1 MVFSS
6 AIFLFVFLPIV
17 CALYFIVPGIKG
29 KNTLLIIASL
39 IFYAF
44 GEPIY
49 VLLMIGSIIANYIFG
64 LMEGRFSKANNIAG
78 KKIVLIIAVIC
89 NIGVLCVFKYTAF
102 ILENINYA
110 GRLNIKI
117 PGIALP
123 IGISFF
129 TFQALSYVID
139 VYRNPEMVQKNLFNL
154 MLYVSFFPQLIAGP
168 IIRYNEIA
176 KQINNRTSSIEKTTE
191 GISRFIRGLTKK
203 LIIANATGYMADSI
217 FALKIINYNFL
228 VAWVGAIAYTLQ
240 IYYDFSGYSDMAIG
254 MAKIFGF
261 EFNENFNHPYS
272 AKGIK
277 DFWRRWHISLSL
289 WFREYV
295 YIPLGGN
302 RKGKFRC
309 EFNKMI
315 VFLLTGIWH
324 GANWTFVIWGLIHG
338 VANVIEDTLGSIIK
352 IKNNIIKNI
361 ITWIVVVCG
370 FVMFRA
376 DSVGLGLTMLKTMFT
391 GFNKVVSDMPKEYG
405 KKQAIDY
412 FLDWMDK
419 NLILDSDTMENTDKL
434 SNMTEVFEKNYFE
447 GCTSCVVEGKAVATG
462 YSKVLTRLCNKAG
475 ISAHMTIGSW
485 KYSGSYTLVN
495 VDFEGKQVY
504 IDASGC
510 KKDDLWNQRYIS
522 DTLMAR
528 NMTISDL
535 FNDEK

>member
-49 VLLMIGSIIANYIFG
+49 ILLMIGSIIANYIFG

-217 FALKIINYNFL
+217 FALKITDYNFL

-240 IYYDFSGYSDMAIG
+240 IYYDFSAFIHLSKLSRLHQMSLTL
-254 MAKIFGF
+254 IFF
-261 EFNENFNHPYS
+261 
-272 AKGIK
+272 
-277 DFWRRWHISLSL
+277 
-289 WFREYV
+289 FRE
-295 YIPLGGN
+295 IPDLHN
-302 RKGKFRC
+302 PK
-309 EFNKMI
+309 I
-315 VFLLTGIWH
+315 HSLLMLPQIFSTPIPSC
-324 GANWTFVIWGLIHG
+324 ANL
-338 VANVIEDTLGSIIK
+338 
-352 IKNNIIKNI
+352 
-361 ITWIVVVCG
+361 
-370 FVMFRA
+370 
-376 DSVGLGLTMLKTMFT
+376 
-391 GFNKVVSDMPKEYG
+391 
-405 KKQAIDY
+405 
-412 FLDWMDK
+412 
-419 NLILDSDTMENTDKL
+419 
-434 SNMTEVFEKNYFE
+434 
-447 GCTSCVVEGKAVATG
+447 
-462 YSKVLTRLCNKAG
+462 
-475 ISAHMTIGSW
+475 
-485 KYSGSYTLVN
+485 
-495 VDFEGKQVY
+495 
-504 IDASGC
+504 
-510 KKDDLWNQRYIS
+510 
-522 DTLMAR
+522 
-528 NMTISDL
+528 
-535 FNDEK
+535 

>member
-217 FALKIINYNFL
+217 FALKITDYNFL

-261 EFNENFNHPYS
+261 EVNENFNHPYS
-272 AKGIK
+272 AKGRK

-391 GFNKVVSDMPKEYG
+391 GFNMEVKSISFVAGLLSPYYIFVIIMAIIFAYPLRQKLENAIS
-405 KKQAIDY
+405 KK
-412 FLDWMDK
+412 
-419 NLILDSDTMENTDKL
+419 
-434 SNMTEVFEKNYFE
+434 
-447 GCTSCVVEGKAVATG
+447 
-462 YSKVLTRLCNKAG
+462 
-475 ISAHMTIGSW
+475 IGSNINETIIHIADI
-485 KYSGSYTLVN
+485 GLLLVC
-495 VDFEGKQVY
+495 
-504 IDASGC
+504 I
-510 KKDDLWNQRYIS
+510 IS
-522 DTLMAR
+522 LATATYNPFIYFR
-528 NMTISDL
+528 
-535 FNDEK
+535 F